1 MSNSKHRDSNR
12 IMNIVIKML
21 EESGPMARHEIRARL
36 YLYGAKVVNSGLNY
50 MLLNGRLTER
60 SDGRLNLK

>member
-12 IMNIVIKML
+12 VNATVIKML

-36 YLYGAKVVNSGLNY
+36 YLYGARVVNNGLNY
-50 MLLNGRLTER
+50 MVLNGRLTEH
-60 SDGRLNLK
+60 SDGRLTLK